1 MSSEPTRPSAA
12 PADRSIVLTRDY
24 DAPRAL
30 VFRAWT
36 DPEQIDRW
44 WGPDGYATT
53 THEMD
58 VRPGG
63 VWRFNMR
70 APDGTDY
77 RDWVEYI
84 EVVEPERLV
93 YHHGSEVD
101 GKMSGA
107 FHVTVTF
114 VERDGKT
121 TVTMSSLFATAEE
134 REATVAFGAVEL
146 GYQTLARLADHLSQG
161 R

>member
-1 MSSEPTRPSAA
+1 MSSEPTSPPPA
-12 PADRSIVLTRDY
+12 PADRTIVLTRDY

-30 VFRAWT
+30 VFKAWT
-36 DPEQIDRW
+36 NPEQIDRW

-63 VWRFNMR
+63 VWRFNMH

-77 RDWVEYI
+77 RDWVEYV

-93 YHHGSEVD
+93 YHHGEEVD
-101 GKMSGA
+101 GKMAGA

-114 VERDGKT
+114 VERAGKT
-121 TVTMSSLFATAEE
+121 TVTMTTVFATAEE

-146 GYQTLARLADHLSQG
+146 GKQTLARLAAHLSL
-161 R
+161 RP